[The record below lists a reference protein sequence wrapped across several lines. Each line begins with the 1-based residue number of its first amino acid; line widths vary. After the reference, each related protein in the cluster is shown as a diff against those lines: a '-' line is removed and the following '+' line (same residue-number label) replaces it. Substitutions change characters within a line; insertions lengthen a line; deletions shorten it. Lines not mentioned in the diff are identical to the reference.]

1 MDWSEFE
8 DLARRIHRGEHQ
20 PAPPRDAS
28 TVVLLRQGPQGPESY
43 LLRRVRAMAF
53 AGGFH
58 VFPGGSVDPDDE
70 DAEIGW
76 AGPTAAQW
84 GAWFGADEPLARAL
98 VCAAVRET
106 FEECGVLLA
115 GESADHLLEDVSSDE
130 WEAEREALEAREQ
143 SMSQLLERRGLVL
156 RTDLLRPFA
165 HWITPEVEP
174 KRFDT
179 RFFLAE
185 LPAGQV
191 CRDVG
196 GEADSRL
203 WVRPADALE
212 QQLAMLPPTQDSLQR
227 LAAYPTVAEALADT
241 QEVRLV
247 APKLVVLPDDSVKF
261 VVPGDSDY
269 PTDDPTDQPTD
280 HPTDQPAT

>member
-1 MDWSEFE
+1 MDWSDFE
-8 DLARRIHRGEHQ
+8 DLARRIHRGEHT
-20 PAPPRDAS
+20 PATPRDAA
-28 TVVLLRQGPQGPESY
+28 TVVLLREAPGGPEAY
-43 LLRRVRAMAF
+43 LLRRVKGMAF

-58 VFPGGSVDPDDE
+58 VFPGGSVDLDDE

-76 AGPTAAQW
+76 AGPSPAQW
-84 GAWFGADEPLARAL
+84 GDWFGASPELARAL

-106 FEECGVLLA
+106 FEESGVLLA

-143 SMSQLLERRGLVL
+143 SLSQLLARRGLVL
-156 RTDLLRPFA
+156 RSDLLRPLA

-185 LPAGQV
+185 MPQGQV
-191 CRDVG
+191 CRHVG
-196 GEADSRL
+196 SEADERL
-203 WVRPADALE
+203 WVRPADALD
-212 QQLAMLPPTQDSLQR
+212 QQLQMLPPTQDSLQR
-227 LAAYPTVAEALADT
+227 LAAYTSVAEALADT
-241 QEVRLV
+241 REVTLV

-261 VVPGDSDY
+261 VVPGDVDY
-269 PTDDPTDQPTD
+269 PAADPRP
-280 HPTDQPAT
+280 

>member
-1 MDWSEFE
+1 MDLSELE
-8 DLARRIHRGEHQ
+8 ELARAFHRGDKVPTE
-20 PAPPRDAS
+20 PRHAS
-28 TVVLLRQGPQGPESY
+28 TVVLLRDAPDGPEAY
-43 LLRRVRAMAF
+43 LLRRVKGMAF
-53 AGGFH
+53 AGGMH

-70 DAEIGW
+70 DAQIRW
-76 AGPTAAQW
+76 AGPSATQW

-115 GESADHLLEDVSSDE
+115 GESEDHLLEDVSSDE
-130 WEAEREALEAREQ
+130 WEAERVALEAREQ

-165 HWITPEVEP
+165 HWITPEIEP

-191 CRDVG
+191 CREVG
-196 GEADSRL
+196 GEADSRV
-203 WVRPADALE
+203 WARPRDAVDQGLR
-212 QQLAMLPPTQDSLQR
+212 MLPPTHNSLLQ
-227 LAAYPTVAEALADT
+227 LADYPDVRSALDDPR
-241 QEVRLV
+241 EVTLV
-247 APKLVVLPDDSVKF
+247 APKLVVLPDDTVKF
-261 VVPGDSDY
+261 VVPGDLDY
-269 PTDDPTDQPTD
+269 PTTDPR
-280 HPTDQPAT
+280 AS